1 MMLNAMRTTVA
12 LSERAHE
19 IAKRYAAAHQLTL
32 GEAISRLLEGEA
44 DSAAG
49 PVIAD
54 GPNGLLVVS
63 GTGRR
68 FGVEIRRLG

>member
-1 MMLNAMRTTVA
+1 MT

-19 IAKRYAAAHQLTL
+19 IAKRYAAAHRLTL
-32 GEAISRLLEGEA
+32 GEAVSRLHEGEVDA
-44 DSAAG
+44 AAG
-49 PVIAD
+49 PAVTD

-68 FGVEIRRLG
+68 FGVEEIRAVWAEE